1 MTLSKHIFI
10 FPLVLRY
17 DIALIHIDKLLIVQT
32 TVDGNKIGIPSLSLI
47 TYITYTH
54 IYIYIY
60 IYI

>member
-10 FPLVLRY
+10 FPLVLMY

-47 TYITYTH
+47 TYIT
-54 IYIYIY
+54 
-60 IYI
+60 